1 MGFAVSFSFEPNPRP
16 ARIAR
21 TGVLAAAVAALAALA
36 FLFAGPASAQSTP
49 PSRASA
55 QSPPAGGQS
64 TEAKPQDKL
73 VIDAD
78 ELVYD
83 KDKNI
88 VSAVGSVQLF
98 YQGRVL
104 QADRVIYDRNTK
116 RVYAE
121 GHAKMTDEH
130 GDVMYGSR
138 FELSDDFREGF
149 IDSVQVLTSD
159 KTRFTSP
166 RVERSNGDVTVL
178 EKGGYTACEPCK
190 DHPDWPP
197 FWQVRA
203 TKIIENQETHTV
215 YYEDAQLLFWGFP
228 VFYMPYFSAP
238 DSTVN
243 KQTGLLAPSF
253 VSGANLGYG
262 LSMPY
267 FFNLAPNYD
276 LLVSPTYLSQQ
287 GLLGEVDW
295 RQRLSNGTYSIR
307 MTGID
312 EQQPGAF
319 AAYPYDAG
327 DQRLRGSIETKGNF
341 LLNDMW
347 QFGWDGT
354 WMSDKFFL
362 NDYRLQGIN
371 FDNYYFQDVES
382 SIYLRGQADQ
392 SYFDLSAYHFEGTT
406 ANDDNRTQPVAVA
419 PVFDYNRVIDVPAD
433 RTDGIGGELTVDA
446 NIANID
452 QTNAAFQSTGLQ
464 TFDNAYHLYNVCE
477 TPVGAAYVNT
487 YVPGQCLLRGVA
499 GDYTR
504 ATAQVSWQRSYIDS
518 IGEVW
523 KPFVFA
529 RLDGEATELNETGSI
544 TYASSTGVSTVANSS
559 QAAFFSGSD
568 QGAFA
573 RGMAGVGVEYQYP
586 FTSTS
591 SWGTQTITP
600 IAQFIA
606 RPNEIIPRIQPDEDS
621 QSLVFDETNLFAWNK
636 FSGYDRVEGGTR
648 LNYGLQYTANFAN
661 GGHANIV
668 GGESIQVAGQN
679 SYTLYDPANVGLESG
694 LDKTFSNFVFGE
706 TLQPFSN
713 PISFLSKQQFD
724 STTWQLERF
733 DGIAKASFAGINGS
747 VDYALYA
754 AQPALGWQ
762 YPREG
767 LTGNLGYTF
776 QDRWSL
782 NGSLVL
788 DMSRHYYD
796 TLGQDTPIFYPI
808 GYSFGVGYKDEC
820 TTLTIKYSS
829 SLSTPAAYSVY
840 PGGPVIYNPATR
852 EQVLMIQLVLRTL
865 GDVKS
870 NIGL

>member
-1 MGFAVSFSFEPNPRP
+1 MGFAVSFSFERHPRR
-16 ARIAR
+16 ARAAR
-21 TGVLAAAVAALAALA
+21 TGVLAAAVVALSVLAL
-36 FLFAGPASAQSTP
+36 LFAAPT
-49 PSRASA
+49 SA
-55 QSPPAGGQS
+55 QSPPAGAPPA
-64 TEAKPQDKL
+64 EAKPQDKMI
-73 VIDAD
+73 IDAD
-78 ELVYD
+78 ELIYD

-88 VSAVGSVQLF
+88 VTASGSVQLF

-121 GHAKMTDEH
+121 GHAKMTDER

-149 IDSVQVLTSD
+149 IDSVQALTSD

-166 RVERSNGDVTVL
+166 RAERQNGDITVFQ
-178 EKGGYTACEPCK
+178 KGTYTACEPCK

-197 FWQVRA
+197 FWQVKA

-215 YYEDAQLLFWGFP
+215 YFEDAQLQFWGFP
-228 VFYMPYFSAP
+228 VIYMPYFSAP
-238 DSTVN
+238 DPTVN
-243 KQTGLLAPSF
+243 KQTGLLAPQF
-253 VSGANLGYG
+253 VSSAYLGYG

-276 LLVSPTYLSQQ
+276 LLVNPTYLSKQ

-295 RQRLSNGTYSIR
+295 RQRLTNGTYSIR
-307 MTGID
+307 MIGID
-312 EQQPGAF
+312 EQQPGVF
-319 AAYPYDAG
+319 PPNPYGAG

-354 WMSDKFFL
+354 WMSDKFFA
-362 NDYRLQGIN
+362 NDYRLQGID
-371 FDNYYFQDVES
+371 FSNYYFQDIVS
-382 SIYLRGQADQ
+382 SVYLRGQGPQ

-406 ANDDNRTQPVAVA
+406 ANDDNRTLPVAAA
-419 PVFDYNRVIDVPAD
+419 PVLDYNRVIDVPAD
-433 RTDGIGGELTVDA
+433 RTDGLGGELTVDV
-446 NIANID
+446 NVANID
-452 QTNAAFQSTGLQ
+452 QTNAAFQSVGAED
-464 TFDNAYHLYNVCE
+464 FDNAYHLYNVCQ
-477 TPVGAAYVNT
+477 TQVGATFVNT
-487 YVPGQCLLRGVA
+487 YFPGQCMLRGIA

-504 ATAQVSWQRSYIDS
+504 ATGQVSWQRSYIDP

-544 TYASSTGVSTVANSS
+544 TYASANGVSTVANSS
-559 QAAFFSGSD
+559 QASFFSGPD

-586 FTSTS
+586 FTSVS

-606 RPNEIIPRIQPDEDS
+606 RPNEIIPRIQPNEDS
-621 QSLVFDETNLFAWNK
+621 QSLVFDDTNLFAWNK

-648 LNYGLQYTANFAN
+648 LNYGLQYVANFAN
-661 GGHANIV
+661 GGHANFV
-668 GGESIQVAGQN
+668 GGQSIQVAGQN
-679 SYTLYDPANVGLESG
+679 SYTLYDPTNTGLESG

-713 PISFLSKQQFD
+713 PISLLSKQQFD
-724 STTWQLERF
+724 SSTWQLERF
-733 DGIAKASFAGINGS
+733 DAIAKATFAGVTGG

-754 AQPALGWQ
+754 AQPELGWE

-767 LTGNLGYTF
+767 LTGNLAYTF
-776 QDRWSL
+776 RDRWSV

-796 TLGQDTPIFYPI
+796 TLGQETPVLYPV
-808 GYSFGVGYKDEC
+808 GFSFGVGYKDDC
-820 TTLTIKYSS
+820 TTLSIKYSS
-829 SLSTPAAYSVY
+829 SLSQPAAYTLPNGV
-840 PGGPVIYNPATR
+840 VIYNPATR
-852 EQVLMIQLVLRTL
+852 SQFLMIQLELRTL
-865 GDVKS
+865 GDIKS
-870 NIGL
+870 QIGL

>member
-1 MGFAVSFSFEPNPRP
+1 MGFAVSFSFERHPRR
-16 ARIAR
+16 ARAAR
-21 TGVLAAAVAALAALA
+21 TGVLAAAFVALSVLAL
-36 FLFAGPASAQSTP
+36 LFAGPT
-49 PSRASA
+49 SA
-55 QSPPAGGQS
+55 QSPPTGAPPA
-64 TEAKPQDKL
+64 EAKPQDKMI
-73 VIDAD
+73 IDAD
-78 ELVYD
+78 ELIYD

-88 VSAVGSVQLF
+88 VTASGSVQLF

-121 GHAKMTDEH
+121 GHAKMTDER

-149 IDSVQVLTSD
+149 IDSVQALTSD

-166 RVERSNGDVTVL
+166 RAERQNGDITVFQ
-178 EKGGYTACEPCK
+178 KGTYTACEPCK

-197 FWQVRA
+197 FWQVKA

-215 YYEDAQLLFWGFP
+215 YFEDAQLQFWGFP
-228 VFYMPYFSAP
+228 VIYMPYFSAP
-238 DSTVN
+238 DPTVN
-243 KQTGLLAPSF
+243 KQTGLLAPQF
-253 VSGANLGYG
+253 VSSAYLGYG

-276 LLVSPTYLSQQ
+276 LLVNPTYLSKQ

-295 RQRLSNGTYSIR
+295 RQRLTNGTYSIR
-307 MTGID
+307 MIGID
-312 EQQPGAF
+312 EQQPGVF
-319 AAYPYDAG
+319 PPNPYGAG

-354 WMSDKFFL
+354 WMSDKFFA
-362 NDYRLQGIN
+362 NDYRLQGID
-371 FDNYYFQDVES
+371 FSNYYFQDIVS
-382 SIYLRGQADQ
+382 SVYLRGQGPQ

-406 ANDDNRTQPVAVA
+406 ANDDNRTLPVAAA
-419 PVFDYNRVIDVPAD
+419 PVLDYNRVIDVPAD
-433 RTDGIGGELTVDA
+433 RTDGLGGELTVDV
-446 NIANID
+446 NVANID
-452 QTNAAFQSTGLQ
+452 QTNAAFQSVGAED
-464 TFDNAYHLYNVCE
+464 FDNAYHLYNVCQ
-477 TPVGAAYVNT
+477 TQVGATFVNT
-487 YVPGQCLLRGVA
+487 YFPGQCMLRGIA

-504 ATAQVSWQRSYIDS
+504 ATGQVSWQRSYIDP

-544 TYASSTGVSTVANSS
+544 TYASANGVSTVANSS
-559 QAAFFSGSD
+559 QAAFFSGPD

-586 FTSTS
+586 FTSVS
-591 SWGTQTITP
+591 SWGAQTITP

-606 RPNEIIPRIQPDEDS
+606 RPNEIIPRIQPNEDS
-621 QSLVFDETNLFAWNK
+621 QSLVFDDTNLFAWNK

-648 LNYGLQYTANFAN
+648 LNYGLQYVANFAN
-661 GGHANIV
+661 GGHANFV
-668 GGESIQVAGQN
+668 GGQSIQVAGQN
-679 SYTLYDPANVGLESG
+679 SYTLYDPTNTGLESG

-713 PISFLSKQQFD
+713 PISLLSKQQFD
-724 STTWQLERF
+724 SSTWQLERF
-733 DGIAKASFAGINGS
+733 DAIAKATFAGVTGG

-754 AQPALGWQ
+754 AQPELGWE

-767 LTGNLGYTF
+767 LTGNLAYTF
-776 QDRWSL
+776 RDRWSV

-796 TLGQDTPIFYPI
+796 TLGQETPVLYPV
-808 GYSFGVGYKDEC
+808 GFSFGVGYKDDC

-829 SLSTPAAYSVY
+829 SLSQPAAYTLPNGV
-840 PGGPVIYNPATR
+840 VIYNPATR
-852 EQVLMIQLVLRTL
+852 SQFLMIQLELRTL
-865 GDVKS
+865 GDIKS
-870 NIGL
+870 QIGL

>member
-1 MGFAVSFSFEPNPRP
+1 
-16 ARIAR
+16 
-21 TGVLAAAVAALAALA
+21 
-36 FLFAGPASAQSTP
+36 
-49 PSRASA
+49 
-55 QSPPAGGQS
+55 
-64 TEAKPQDKL
+64 
-73 VIDAD
+73 
-78 ELVYD
+78 
-83 KDKNI
+83 
-88 VSAVGSVQLF
+88 
-98 YQGRVL
+98 
-104 QADRVIYDRNTK
+104 
-116 RVYAE
+116 
-121 GHAKMTDEH
+121 
-130 GDVMYGSR
+130 
-138 FELSDDFREGF
+138 
-149 IDSVQVLTSD
+149 
-159 KTRFTSP
+159 
-166 RVERSNGDVTVL
+166 
-178 EKGGYTACEPCK
+178 
-190 DHPDWPP
+190 
-197 FWQVRA
+197 
-203 TKIIENQETHTV
+203 
-215 YYEDAQLLFWGFP
+215 
-228 VFYMPYFSAP
+228 
-238 DSTVN
+238 
-243 KQTGLLAPSF
+243 
-253 VSGANLGYG
+253 
-262 LSMPY
+262 
-267 FFNLAPNYD
+267 
-276 LLVSPTYLSQQ
+276 
-287 GLLGEVDW
+287 
-295 RQRLSNGTYSIR
+295 
-307 MTGID
+307 
-312 EQQPGAF
+312 
-319 AAYPYDAG
+319 
-327 DQRLRGSIETKGNF
+327 
-341 LLNDMW
+341 MW
-347 QFGWDGT
+347 QFGWNGT

-371 FDNYYFQDVES
+371 FDNFYFQDVVS

-406 ANDDNRTQPVAVA
+406 ANDDNRTLPVAVA

-433 RTDGIGGELTVDA
+433 HTNGLGGELTVDA
-446 NIANID
+446 NVANID

-464 TFDNAYHLYNVCE
+464 TFDNAYHLYNVCQ

-544 TYASSTGVSTVANSS
+544 TYASSSGVSTVANSS

-668 GGESIQVAGQN
+668 GGQSIQVAGQN

-713 PISFLSKQQFD
+713 PISFISKQQFD
-724 STTWQLERF
+724 STTWQLDRF
-733 DGIAKASFAGINGS
+733 DGIAKASFAGVNGS

-754 AQPALGWQ
+754 AQPALGWE

-776 QDRWSL
+776 QDRWSV

-796 TLGQDTPIFYPI
+796 TLGQETPIFYPV

-820 TTLTIKYSS
+820 TTLTIRYSS
-829 SLSTPAAYSVY
+829 TLSTPAAYSVY

-852 EQVLMIQLVLRTL
+852 NQTLMIQLVLRTL

-870 NIGL
+870 NVGL